1 MRGVAGPM
9 VRRQIVARL
18 CVLMG
23 VLWATSAPDG
33 EVSAQS
39 LSGRLLDLM
48 SNLPLEAGVVTL
60 RLADQTV
67 VQSTLT
73 DETGYWTFELPGP
86 GTYYVEAA
94 RIGYEAW
101 LAGPLEV
108 GGEQEVLSI
117 YHLRPQPILLDPI
130 EVTVEA
136 TRRHLEMAGFYERQ
150 RSDFGTFLG
159 PEDIDRRRGSRRLT
173 DLLRGLPGVRLVS
186 LDPGSAGTRFVQL
199 RGSNLSH
206 GSICRP
212 RVYVDGVI
220 FALGDSR
227 PVPRDMSE
235 ETEFQEEIL
244 ERMDQGLSL
253 DDIGGAEDIAG
264 IEVYR
269 SASQVP
275 VQFGGTSVH
284 TLCGVIVIW
293 TKRGTARPSR

>member
-1 MRGVAGPM
+1 MKSVAGP
-9 VRRQIVARL
+9 VARRQFLAILGLFWA
-18 CVLMG
+18 VLTPAEA
-23 VLWATSAPDG
+23 LN
-33 EVSAQS
+33 AQR
-39 LSGRLLDLM
+39 LSGRLLDLT

-60 RLADQTV
+60 RMADQTV
-67 VQSTLT
+67 VHSTLT
-73 DETGYWTFELPGP
+73 DERGYWTFELPGP

-108 GGEQEVLSI
+108 AGEQELLST

-136 TRRHLEMAGFYERQ
+136 TRRHLEMSGFYRRQ
-150 RSDFGTFLG
+150 RADFGTFLG
-159 PEDIDRRRGSRRLT
+159 PDDIEKRGRSPRLT
-173 DLLRGLPGVRLVS
+173 DLLLGLPGVRLVT
-186 LDPGSAGTRFVQL
+186 LGQGSAGARFVQL

-206 GSICRP
+206 GSLCRP
-212 RVYVDGVI
+212 RVYVDGI
-220 FALGDSR
+220 LFALGDSR
-227 PVPRDMSE
+227 PVPRDE
-235 ETEFQEEIL
+235 DPATEFQEEIF

-253 DDIGGAEDIAG
+253 DDVGGPEDIAG
-264 IEVYR
+264 IEIYR